1 MSKAGE
7 TLTLRTFPLPLKVL
21 VSFFLFTIGIGY
33 LFAVTYLYLLDVEP
47 HRKHGMGLVS
57 DVIVKYYGKREASK
71 LAAAL
76 TGPMAGYITA
86 TEKEQIL
93 EWIRQGAGEA
103 EFVNIQPILKKACG
117 NCHSPQSG
125 LSIPPLT
132 SYAEVSQYTKMDTG
146 PSIKTLVRVSHV
158 HLFGMSL
165 IFGLT
170 SLIFSLSETSRIFRS
185 VLIAIPFVAIWLDIG
200 SWWFTR
206 YEPIFAYTII
216 GGGVLMGLSMA
227 SQIGISLFEM
237 WLVSSKAEVR

>member
-1 MSKAGE
+1 M
-7 TLTLRTFPLPLKVL
+7 TLPTMPLPLRVL
-21 VSFFLFTIGIGY
+21 ASFFLLTIGVGY
-33 LFAVTYLYLLDVEP
+33 LFAVAYLYLLDVEP

-57 DVIVKYYGKREASK
+57 DVIVKYYGTREASK

-76 TGPMAGYITA
+76 TGPMAGYVTA

-93 EWIRQGAGEA
+93 EWIRQGAGES

-185 VLIAIPFVAIWLDIG
+185 GLIAIPFVAIWLDIG
-200 SWWFTR
+200 SWWFTK
-206 YEPIFAYTII
+206 YEPIFAYTVIA
-216 GGGVLMGLSMA
+216 GGVLIGVSLAM
-227 SQIGISLFEM
+227 QIGISLYEM
-237 WLVSSKAEVR
+237 WVKRR